1 LPPGYLISSIG
12 WGWGGGCRGRSCL
25 SIILRVGSSR
35 GCRVGGRGILQSL
48 RLLELLPVG
57 VRPAKGG
64 GGPGE
69 AGHGS
74 LHLDPGEGGAGHGGH
89 QAEAGVHFVLFPLPG
104 LDIVLLQCNW
114 SRLAVNLLIK
124 STSVTNNVSSR
135 CSSPERGL
143 GCLTVCTTCSL
154 SPGAGHPGVLGLDQ
168 GPVGAVH
175 LVVQPARIAKIITR
189 GVSTPERGV
198 GHATVDTLPAI
209 LGLAGLLLA
218 AGGLGE

>member
-1 LPPGYLISSIG
+1 MCQYELATEWDHWDTSLQIISSIDFWFHINGSQVLWGKMPPGYLISSIG

-25 SIILRVGSSR
+25 SIILRIGSCR

-124 STSVTNNVSSR
+124 STSVTNNVSSCKYWTIR
-135 CSSPERGL
+135 LHCESFNRWP
-143 GCLTVCTTCSL
+143 C
-154 SPGAGHPGVLGLDQ
+154 H
-168 GPVGAVH
+168 
-175 LVVQPARIAKIITR
+175 
-189 GVSTPERGV
+189 
-198 GHATVDTLPAI
+198 
-209 LGLAGLLLA
+209 
-218 AGGLGE
+218 